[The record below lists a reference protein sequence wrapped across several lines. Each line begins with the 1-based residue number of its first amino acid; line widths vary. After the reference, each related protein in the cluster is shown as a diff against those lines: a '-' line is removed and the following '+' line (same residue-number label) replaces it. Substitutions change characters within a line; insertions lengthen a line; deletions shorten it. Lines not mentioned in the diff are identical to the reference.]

1 MDITFQLTLSNKKWD
16 VLSRNDFTTFELY
29 IISYYGSV
37 IYQIAISNNLLSRAY
52 KVFFRSDVILGRWN
66 IIELVL
72 KEFSFQIGFHN
83 MNYKDFIFPTF
94 FSRLFIYEKCV
105 PIWKQRSTCLLKVK
119 RTTKFRRIIV
129 NDIRVW
135 NLTSKTD
142 LESHE

>member
-1 MDITFQLTLSNKKWD
+1 MISQHLNYISSLITGLSFIKLLFQITCSQGLTK
-16 VLSRNDFTTFELY
+16 
-29 IISYYGSV
+29 I
-37 IYQIAISNNLLSRAY
+37 
-52 KVFFRSDVILGRWN
+52 FFLNDVILGRWN

-142 LESHE
+142 FESHE